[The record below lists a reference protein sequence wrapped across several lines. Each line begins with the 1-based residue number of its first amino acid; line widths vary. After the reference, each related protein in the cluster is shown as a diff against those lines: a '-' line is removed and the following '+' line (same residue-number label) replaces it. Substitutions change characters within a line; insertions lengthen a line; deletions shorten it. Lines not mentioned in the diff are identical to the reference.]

1 MPPKSSPPQNN
12 GKPSRKRRRKKSKDS
27 PPGSPVDINGGSDV
41 YITKDSDTKSLEI
54 NDSHTDTFIEASA
67 IYSQGMNNSGKV
79 TIRKPLLKPT
89 GANSERSQ
97 TATQQT
103 NMTQIPS
110 SGPPCPPWAY
120 QIMQNVEEI
129 NKKLSTLDSIEKSL
143 NSLNVKVH
151 DLDRKVSTMDTRLT
165 CVEESCTF
173 MSDQYDSHKADIN
186 TAKERVDT
194 LKHTCETLED
204 KVSHLSKEK
213 SQLEDRLTEIECRS
227 MRENL
232 LFHGIAEKDNENC
245 ESIIKDF
252 CKTELDLPRDYVD
265 SMIIDRA
272 HRIGKPT
279 YADVANRSRLQTVS
293 NDARNNDNTRIRP
306 IVVKFH
312 KYGDRERVRETSF
325 VQRDR
330 LKTKSYK
337 RTVAAFS
344 SKPKTNSLPNNA
356 TRKGKGTQR

>member
-1 MPPKSSPPQNN
+1 
-12 GKPSRKRRRKKSKDS
+12 
-27 PPGSPVDINGGSDV
+27 
-41 YITKDSDTKSLEI
+41 
-54 NDSHTDTFIEASA
+54 
-67 IYSQGMNNSGKV
+67 
-79 TIRKPLLKPT
+79 
-89 GANSERSQ
+89 
-97 TATQQT
+97 
-103 NMTQIPS
+103 
-110 SGPPCPPWAY
+110 
-120 QIMQNVEEI
+120 
-129 NKKLSTLDSIEKSL
+129 
-143 NSLNVKVH
+143 
-151 DLDRKVSTMDTRLT
+151 MDTRLT
-165 CVEESCTF
+165 RVEESCTF

-204 KVSHLSKEK
+204 IVSHLSKEK
-213 SQLEDRLTEIECRS
+213 SQLEDRLTDIECRS

-252 CKTELDLPRDYVD
+252 CKTELDLPRDYVE

-279 YADVANRSRLQTVS
+279 YADVANISRLQTVS
-293 NDARNNDNTRIRP
+293 NDARNNDNTHIRP

-330 LKTKSYK
+330 LKTKSYNI
-337 RTVAAFS
+337 REQF
-344 SKPKTNSLPNNA
+344 
-356 TRKGKGTQR
+356 